1 MSDKSPLFVSASE
14 LLAHAIEL
22 YFEGIERKY
31 KFVILHLAN
40 AIELILKDRVIDSGA
55 SIYKGPSTTTINIWE
70 AFAILEKAAVKIPE
84 RPIIELLIDDRN
96 NIQYRF
102 GFPNGDATFY
112 YLDQVLRFFQ
122 RFLKSEYDVNA
133 VELLR
138 LYVTDE
144 HLATLG
150 LVRRDDEV
158 EPLDKLFELSPEA
171 ALLQAYSLVERK
183 LYEHVLSHSE
193 QNKRSAYPA
202 SALPR
207 LLEQLA
213 SAGFLSSA
221 DVAGFR
227 HLRDMRNRAAHAAH
241 FSDAVPREAWR
252 EALNVSKRI
261 IQAIE
266 RADKAGFLEQLK
278 RERQRRK
285 MELQASNSSTD
296 TAIAD
301 EVAPEVDRRQHQAEV
316 ARRMR
321 IARDAMPP
329 LGMSVKELIEAGRE
343 R

>member
-96 NIQYRF
+96 NIQHRF

-171 ALLQAYSLVERK
+171 ALLQAYSLVR
-183 LYEHVLSHSE
+183 LS
-193 QNKRSAYPA
+193 
-202 SALPR
+202 L
-207 LLEQLA
+207 
-213 SAGFLSSA
+213 
-221 DVAGFR
+221 
-227 HLRDMRNRAAHAAH
+227 
-241 FSDAVPREAWR
+241 W
-252 EALNVSKRI
+252 
-261 IQAIE
+261 
-266 RADKAGFLEQLK
+266 
-278 RERQRRK
+278 
-285 MELQASNSSTD
+285 
-296 TAIAD
+296 
-301 EVAPEVDRRQHQAEV
+301 VD
-316 ARRMR
+316 
-321 IARDAMPP
+321 
-329 LGMSVKELIEAGRE
+329 LI
-343 R
+343 